1 MTHHLFIQPLDVWLF
16 RNGKPFNQG
25 SDHRAESV
33 FPPLPSVL
41 QGAIRSHYIE
51 LHGGIPTYLDG
62 QSGLED
68 KVGYKGGPPP
78 AGFQLR
84 GPFLADDKHEQVRC
98 YAPLPAHA
106 YLAGNTYRL
115 LEPKTTEKMEVIT
128 NFETSYHLLW
138 RKLDVELSK
147 GEGGGWLSFDNLH
160 TLLREG
166 ELAKSKVEPQG
177 CFFEWESRL
186 GIQVNDQTRAT
197 ASGMLYEA
205 EFVRLN
211 DGYGLY
217 VAVDGLA
224 LPDSGVMGLGGE
236 SHAAIYKRVSE
247 PTYQKSQPG
256 NNGFTLTFITPTY
269 FENGWQP
276 ATWQKFL
283 GDAVTCVAAAVS
295 KPLVLGGFDLARKR
309 HKPSRR
315 YVPAGST
322 YFFSGLLPSTWPVTI
337 CDDVTEFKNSFNPG
351 QIGFGQ
357 YIPGGW

>member
-1 MTHHLFIQPLDVWLF
+1 MTQHIFIQPLDVWLF

-51 LHGGIPTYLDG
+51 LHGGIPAYLEG

-68 KVGYKGGPPP
+68 EVGHKGGLPP
-78 AGFQLR
+78 ARFQLR
-84 GPFLADDKHEQVRC
+84 GPFLADYQQEQVRC

-106 YLAGNTYRL
+106 YLDGDTYRL
-115 LEPKTTEKMEVIT
+115 LEPKTAKEMDVIT
-128 NFETSYHLLW
+128 NLEGTYHLLW
-138 RKLDVELSK
+138 RKPDVKPSK
-147 GEGGGWLSFDNLH
+147 GEGGGWLSFANLQI
-160 TLLREG
+160 LLQEG
-166 ELAKSKVEPQG
+166 ELGESDVEHQG
-177 CFFEWESRL
+177 CFFERESRL

-197 ASGMLYEA
+197 ATGMLYEA

-217 VAVDGLA
+217 VAVDGLT
-224 LPDSGVMGLGGE
+224 LPVSGVMGLGGE
-236 SHAAIYKRVSE
+236 SHAAIYKNVPE
-247 PTYQKSQPG
+247 PTYPELQPG
-256 NNGFTLTFITPTY
+256 KNGFTLTFVTPTY

-276 ATWQKFL
+276 VTWQKFL
-283 GDAVTCVAAAVS
+283 SDSVTCVAAAVS
-295 KPLVLGGFDLARKR
+295 KPLVLGGFDLAHKR

-322 YFFSGLLPSTWPVTI
+322 YFFSGTLPSALPATI
-337 CDDVTEFKNSFNPG
+337 CDDITEFKNSFNPG